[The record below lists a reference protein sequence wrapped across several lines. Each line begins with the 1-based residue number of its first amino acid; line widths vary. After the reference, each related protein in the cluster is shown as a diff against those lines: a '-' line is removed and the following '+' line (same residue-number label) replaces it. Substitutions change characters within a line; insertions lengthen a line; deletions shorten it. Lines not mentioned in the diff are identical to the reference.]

1 MIHKPQQKDY
11 QKNLELTIRN
21 NKVKNIKIKIA
32 AAILTAVV
40 FVGFKSNIVKA
51 PLAISKG
58 KVIQAA
64 NNTCSAQIQ
73 KMIKTF
79 KNKRKVC
86 RQLKRQN
93 LMMVSLQSKIISM
106 ITKDNIKLA
115 NKNRVLRLEIK
126 YLRQQI
132 GKLSGNK

>member
-1 MIHKPQQKDY
+1 M
-11 QKNLELTIRN
+11 
-21 NKVKNIKIKIA
+21 KNIKIKIA

-40 FVGFKSNIVKA
+40 FVGFKSNIKKA
-51 PLAISKG
+51 PLVTSKG
-58 KVIQAA
+58 KIIQAA
-64 NNTCSAQIQ
+64 SNTCSAQIQ
-73 KMIKTF
+73 KMIKSF

-93 LMMVSLQSKIISM
+93 LLMTSLQSKIISA
-106 ITKDNIKLA
+106 ITVDNIKLA

-132 GKLSGNK
+132 NKSSRGR

>member
-1 MIHKPQQKDY
+1 MLPNQLWVEARLKKV
-11 QKNLELTIRN
+11 NF
-21 NKVKNIKIKIA
+21 KVKNIKIKIA

-40 FVGFKSNIVKA
+40 FVGFKSNIKKA
-51 PLAISKG
+51 PLVTSKG

>member
-1 MIHKPQQKDY
+1 M
-11 QKNLELTIRN
+11 
-21 NKVKNIKIKIA
+21 KNIKIKA
-32 AAILTAVV
+32 AAVILTAVV
-40 FVGFKSNIVKA
+40 FVGFQVKANIVKA

-58 KVIQAA
+58 KIIQVAS
-64 NNTCSAQIQ
+64 NTCSAQIRR
-73 KMIKTF
+73 MIKSF

-132 GKLSGNK
+132 NKLGRGR